1 MRRLRKAKADSSV
14 RSMTVWV
21 ARCEE
26 EKAGRRLSAPLHG
39 EQAIRMRSEFSSN
52 HLSTAIDAAVDRTLA
67 GQPLSRDGAVDLA
80 LHASLPELLA
90 AATVLRAHGKST
102 TVTFSKKVF
111 IPLTT
116 LCRDYCGY
124 CTFRK
129 DPGQPGA
136 HFMTPDE
143 VLALAEQGRRAGCK
157 EALFSLGDQPERIF
171 PEAREFLREQGFTR
185 TLDYLAAMCELV
197 LDRTGLLPHAN
208 PGVMDRPALERLKN
222 SNASVG
228 LMLESVSTRLMR
240 GDLPHAKAPD
250 KVPALRLR
258 TMEEAGKLSIA
269 FTTGILIGIGE
280 TLGERIDSL
289 FAIRAMHEKY
299 GHIQEVIV
307 QNFRAKAEIPMANH
321 PEPSLDEMLRTIA
334 VARLIL
340 GPYMNVQAPP
350 NLSYADFPRLLEA
363 GINDWGGIS
372 PVTKDF
378 INPEAAWP
386 QIRKLEAETNG
397 RGFALRER
405 LALYPEFTLREQF
418 QSAPVRARLAA
429 LASGE
434 GFALAD
440 AEIVRRSSS
449 DRFGTTGLA

>member
-1 MRRLRKAKADSSV
+1 MQTGLSPRSAAQPIEDLLVEVREGRALDRDTALRLAL
-14 RSMTVWV
+14 
-21 ARCEE
+21 E
-26 EKAGRRLSAPLHG
+26 APLG
-39 EQAIRMRSEFSSN
+39 
-52 HLSTAIDAAVDRTLA
+52 
-67 GQPLSRDGAVDLA
+67 
-80 LHASLPELLA
+80 ELLA
-90 AATVLRAHGKST
+90 AATQLRARGKG
-102 TVTFSKKVF
+102 TVVSFSKKVF

-116 LCRDYCGY
+116 LCRDYCSY

-143 VLALAEQGRRAGCK
+143 VLALAEQGRSAGCK

-171 PEAREFLREQGFTR
+171 PEAREFLRYQGFAR
-185 TLDYLAAMCELV
+185 TLDYLVAITELV

-208 PGVMDRPALERLKN
+208 PGVMDRRMLERLKH

-228 LMLESVSTRLMR
+228 LMLENVSPRLMR
-240 GDLPHAKAPD
+240 DGLPHAKAPD

-258 TMEEAGKLSIA
+258 TIEEAGKLSIA

-280 TLGERIDSL
+280 TLEERIDSL
-289 FAIRAMHEKY
+289 LAIRALHEKY

-307 QNFRAKAEIPMANH
+307 QNFRAKPEIPMARH
-321 PEPSLDEMLRTIA
+321 PEPSLDDMLRTLA
-334 VARLIL
+334 LARLIL
-340 GPYMNVQAPP
+340 GPHMNLQAPP

-386 QIRKLEAETNG
+386 QISKLRHETEA
-397 RGFALRER
+397 RGFLLRER
-405 LALYPEFTLREQF
+405 LALYPEFMPRGDFVSLR
-418 QSAPVRARLAA
+418 VRERLNRLA
-429 LASGE
+429 GVD
-434 GFALAD
+434 GFAA
-440 AEIVRRSSS
+440 
-449 DRFGTTGLA
+449 

>member
-1 MRRLRKAKADSSV
+1 VLNSFFPVFLMSTQLASNDLRSLAFE
-14 RSMTVWV
+14 T
-21 ARCEE
+21 
-26 EKAGRRLSAPLHG
+26 PLP
-39 EQAIRMRSEFSSN
+39 
-52 HLSTAIDAAVDRTLA
+52 D
-67 GQPLSRDGAVDLA
+67 
-80 LHASLPELLA
+80 LLA
-90 AATVLRAHGKST
+90 TASELRERGKGATI
-102 TVTFSKKVF
+102 TFSKKVF

-116 LCRDYCGY
+116 LCRDYCAY

-171 PEAREFLREQGFTR
+171 PEAREFLRHQGFSR
-185 TLDYLAAMCELV
+185 TLDYVAAMSELV
-197 LDRTGLLPHAN
+197 LEQTGLLPHAN
-208 PGVMDRPALERLKN
+208 PGVMDRAALERLKD

-228 LMLESVSTRLMR
+228 MMLENITPRLMR
-240 GDLPHAKAPD
+240 DGLPHSKAPD

-258 TMEEAGKLSIA
+258 TIEEAGKLSIA

-280 TLGERIDSL
+280 TFEERIESL
-289 FAIRAMHEKY
+289 MAIRALHKRY

-307 QNFRAKAEIPMANH
+307 QNFRAKPDIPMHAH
-321 PEPSLDEMLRTIA
+321 PEPAFDDLMRTLA
-334 VARLIL
+334 VARIIL
-340 GPYMNVQAPP
+340 GPEMNIQGPP
-350 NLSYADFPRLLEA
+350 NLSYREFPRLLDA

-386 QIRKLEAETNG
+386 QISLLESETRA

-405 LALYPEFTLREQF
+405 LAIYPEFISRENF
-418 QSAPVRARLAA
+418 LSPRVRARI
-429 LASGE
+429 STISD
-434 GFALAD
+434 AD
-440 AEIVRRSSS
+440 GYPR
-449 DRFGTTGLA
+449 

>member
-1 MRRLRKAKADSSV
+1 MLTGLSPSNTALIRDLLAASCETSVLDRRSALLFVTD
-14 RSMTVWV
+14 
-21 ARCEE
+21 
-26 EKAGRRLSAPLHG
+26 APL
-39 EQAIRMRSEFSSN
+39 S
-52 HLSTAIDAAVDRTLA
+52 D
-67 GQPLSRDGAVDLA
+67 
-80 LHASLPELLA
+80 LLA
-90 AATVLRAHGKST
+90 AATKRRAHGKGSI
-102 TVTFSKKVF
+102 VSFSKKVF

-143 VLALAEQGRRAGCK
+143 VLALAERARDAGCK

-171 PEAREFLREQGFTR
+171 PEARDFLRQQGFSR
-185 TLDYLAAMCELV
+185 TLDYAAAMCEMV
-197 LDRTGLLPHAN
+197 LERTGLLPHAN
-208 PGVMDRPALERLKN
+208 PGVMDRAALERFKE

-228 LMLESVSTRLMR
+228 LMLETVSTRLMR
-240 GDLPHAKAPD
+240 NGLAHFKAPD

-258 TMEEAGKLSIA
+258 TIEEAGKLSMA

-280 TLGERIDSL
+280 TFEERIDSL
-289 FAIRAMHEKY
+289 FAIRALHEKY

-307 QNFRAKAEIPMANH
+307 QNFRAKPDIPMALH
-321 PEPSLDEMLRTIA
+321 PEPSMEDMLRTLA
-334 VARLIL
+334 VARMIL
-340 GPYMNVQAPP
+340 GPQMNLQAPP

-386 QIRKLEAETNG
+386 QIAKLRAETEA
-397 RGFALRER
+397 RGFVLRER
-405 LALYPEFTLREQF
+405 LALYPEYVTRGDFLSPRLGER
-418 QSAPVRARLAA
+418 VRILAD
-429 LASGE
+429 SE
-434 GFALAD
+434 GFAA
-440 AEIVRRSSS
+440 
-449 DRFGTTGLA
+449 

>member
-1 MRRLRKAKADSSV
+1 MMKGIASTKAETA
-14 RSMTVWV
+14 
-21 ARCEE
+21 
-26 EKAGRRLSAPLHG
+26 L
-39 EQAIRMRSEFSSN
+39 EQARRGQRMSREEA
-52 HLSTAIDAAVDRTLA
+52 LVLA
-67 GQPLSRDGAVDLA
+67 CRNGQPEPVPLD
-80 LHASLPELLA
+80 ELLGA
-90 AATVLRAHGKST
+90 ASQVRQQGKGK

-116 LCRDYCGY
+116 LCRDYWSY

-136 HFMTPDE
+136 NFMRPEE
-143 VLALAEQGRRAGCK
+143 VLEVAEEGKRAGCK

-171 PEAREFLREQGFTR
+171 PEAREFLRRQGYAR

-197 LDRTGLLPHAN
+197 LERTGLLPHAN
-208 PGVMDRPALERLKN
+208 PGVMDGAALDKLKE

-228 LMLESVSTRLMR
+228 LMLENLSVRLM
-240 GDLPHAKAPD
+240 GDGLPHANAPD

-258 TMEEAGKLSIA
+258 TIEEAGKRSIA

-280 TLGERIDSL
+280 TMEERIDSL
-289 FAIRAMHEKY
+289 LAIRKMHEKY

-307 QNFRAKAEIPMANH
+307 QNFRAKPQIPMAH
-321 PEPSLDEMLRTIA
+321 HVEPSLEEMLRTLA

-340 GPYMNVQAPP
+340 GAEMNLQAPP
-350 NLSYADFPRLLEA
+350 NLSYEGFPRLLDA

-386 QIRKLEAETNG
+386 QISKLQKETEE
-397 RGFALRER
+397 RGFLLRER
-405 LALYPEFTLREQF
+405 LALYPEFVTQENFLTSHVREK
-418 QSAPVRARLAA
+418 VNA
-429 LASGE
+429 LAGPD
-434 GFALAD
+434 GFA
-440 AEIVRRSSS
+440 
-449 DRFGTTGLA
+449 TGKNSQVLGLS